1 MNDKKICLIRVK
13 HPDYFNM
20 SLKGVGSLNN
30 YIYLVPFVFN
40 GEKSFL
46 LLTTENQFSKIHF
59 SFAVRTGARISRR
72 NMIEFVDFANTR
84 KKHSLVQYK
93 SFSVDRFSVNEE
105 FKAFSTYFDQKKLY
119 CSKIKSIKISGYL
132 GVHFLMKYDA
142 VIDFGNRALYLYLPD
157 RDERG

>member
-1 MNDKKICLIRVK
+1 
-13 HPDYFNM
+13 M
-20 SLKGVGSLNN
+20 SLKGIGELNN
-30 YIYLVPFVFN
+30 YLYLVPFVFN

-46 LLTTENQFSKIHF
+46 LLSTANQYTIINS
-59 SFAVRTGARISRR
+59 
-72 NMIEFVDFANTR
+72 DFAILTGVSERRVNNLEMVDAGNTR
-84 KKHSLVQYK
+84 KKFSLVQYK
-93 SFSVDRFSVNEE
+93 SFSVDRFSVDEE

-119 CSKIKSIKISGYL
+119 YCKNKSKSKSIKISGYL